1 MAQPL
6 LGDYDCEQVVVTFK
20 GTKNPDLV
28 ITPTQFGAEERV
40 TVSAR
45 ARAEVTEGQGGGAVV
60 SHLHSR
66 IADYTLTLL
75 PTDEANKLFDEA
87 AITRERFEVSI
98 VDNSSKGG
106 ESKVKMIAWLRE
118 WAPFTKGR
126 VAGELTWNFQA
137 WVQDMQHGQTTVI
150 GAG

>member
-20 GTKNPDLV
+20 GIKNKDLI

-40 TVSAR
+40 SVGER

-75 PTDEANKLFDEA
+75 PTDEANKQFDEA
-87 AITRERFEVSI
+87 AVTRERFEVTI
-98 VDNSSKGG
+98 VDNSSAGG
-106 ESKVKMIAWLRE
+106 ESKVKMIAWLRA
-118 WAPFTKGR
+118 WAPYAKGR
-126 VAGELTWNFQA
+126 VAGEITWNFQS
-137 WVQDMQHGQTTVI
+137 WVQDMQHGQATVI
-150 GAG
+150 GSG